1 MPENNSTIDINEVMK
16 HYLLCAIWTEEEQMS
31 EMEEKEIADFYGE
44 SEEIT
49 KLVPRNEMN
58 IENFSDDSKIKAFE
72 DIRKFLSIDGVQEA
86 IEKQNIPNDMLGHD
100 LWLTRNSHGAGFWDR
115 GYDKKISNLLTNAA
129 LSLGR
134 CEVEAGDEGWLHL
147 R

>member
-1 MPENNSTIDINEVMK
+1 
-16 HYLLCAIWTEEEQMS
+16 
-31 EMEEKEIADFYGE
+31 
-44 SEEIT
+44 
-49 KLVPRNEMN
+49 MN

-72 DIRKFLSIDGVQEA
+72 DIRKFLSIDGVKEA
-86 IEKQNIPNDMLGHD
+86 IEQENISNEMIGRD

>member
-100 LWLTRNSHGAGFWDR
+100 LWLTRNSHGAGF
-115 GYDKKISNLLTNAA
+115 NA
-129 LSLGR
+129 
-134 CEVEAGDEGWLHL
+134 VKL
-147 R
+147 RRKR

>member
-58 IENFSDDSKIKAFE
+58 IENSYQLMACKKPLKNKIYQM
-72 DIRKFLSIDGVQEA
+72 ICLVMTYG
-86 IEKQNIPNDMLGHD
+86 
-100 LWLTRNSHGAGFWDR
+100 
-115 GYDKKISNLLTNAA
+115 
-129 LSLGR
+129 
-134 CEVEAGDEGWLHL
+134 
-147 R
+147 